1 MTFAQGL
8 AQGPGR
14 GDHQER
20 NRNAGVRN
28 QRSSHAAATLR
39 PLLSSAGGPARAA
52 RAVASTAA
60 GVGISVVVEVA
71 DCLGSARACS
81 QR

>member
-14 GDHQER
+14 GE